1 MSYNSLDGYGASLQD
16 ALTRSYPAYAKI
28 GIQNPGGDYNQ
39 LSDSLLQIENEFYGT
54 IRPKRVIRPGE
65 RPLHA
70 LRERGVE
77 YVEVRL
83 MDLDPFVPVG
93 ITAATTRFIDVFLL
107 HCLMSDSPPDTP
119 EEIAALSRNQ
129 HKTAAR
135 GREPGL
141 MLERNR
147 SEVALTDWGLEVIE
161 GCAPIASA
169 MDAALG
175 GTLYADAVAAAKQS
189 LQHPDTLPSA
199 RVLAAMDADFE
210 NSFVGFV
217 RSQSTKARAHLLG
230 LPFTADQQTRYEAM
244 TQASISEQKRIEASD
259 SMLFETYRQN
269 YVSPKRLGV

>member
-1 MSYNSLDGYGASLQD
+1 
-16 ALTRSYPAYAKI
+16 
-28 GIQNPGGDYNQ
+28 
-39 LSDSLLQIENEFYGT
+39 
-54 IRPKRVIRPGE
+54 
-65 RPLHA
+65 
-70 LRERGVE
+70 
-77 YVEVRL
+77 

-107 HCLMSDSPPDTP
+107 HCLMSDSPNDTP

-141 MLERNR
+141 LLERNGT
-147 SEVALTDWGLEVIE
+147 EVALTDWGLEVIDE
-161 GCAPIASA
+161 CVPIAAA

-175 GTLYADAVAAAKQS
+175 GTLYADAVASAKQS
-189 LQHPDTLPSA
+189 LQHPETLPSA
-199 RVLAAMDADFE
+199 RVLAAMAADFD

-217 RSQSTKARAHLLG
+217 RSQSTKTKAHLLG
-230 LPFTADQQTRYEAM
+230 LPFAADQQARYEAM
-244 TQASISEQKRIEASD
+244 TEASIAEQKRIEASD